1 MQLPE
6 SLRHMIRKIL
16 AAFVVLLL
24 FVFMPSCAL
33 AVQSGQG
40 PGQGMRMRG
49 DFDWY
54 YTVKAVLS
62 TVNLA
67 LLVVLLAICV
77 GVYLDTRSEF
87 ALGLLIFA
95 VAMMMYA
102 VTSNPWMQSA
112 FGFRAYGLGPF
123 AFFPDLFALTALV
136 ILLFYAI
143 RYR

>member
-1 MQLPE
+1 MNW
-6 SLRHMIRKIL
+6 KVF
-16 AAFVVLLL
+16 AAFAIVLLA
-24 FVFMPSCAL
+24 VSVNSCAL
-33 AVQSGQG
+33 ALQPSQG
-40 PGQGMRMRG
+40 PGQGMRMHG

-54 YTVKAVLS
+54 YTFKAVLS

-67 LLVVLLAICV
+67 LLVVLLAIYF
-77 GVYLDTRSEF
+77 GVYLDTHSEF
-87 ALGLLIFA
+87 ALGLLVFA

-112 FGFRAYGLGPF
+112 FGYRAYGLGPF